1 MRPPVHPDAH
11 AVPDHRPVALRDRSG
26 RTGEAPMIRYALSLE
41 SGPKHRKTMV
51 HVPELL
57 GCVAVGPTTDEALAA
72 TPDAIGAFRRFIAR
86 QGEPIDP
93 AATFEI
99 EVAEHI
105 TQGDWLGNGSPYI
118 TLASDLEPVPEGDLE
133 TFLARHRGLR
143 RTLAAWASG
152 QDSMALDQRPETGR
166 SGRAILLHVL
176 GAGGGYLAAAL
187 GSGPP
192 GYSALASAA
201 ERGDVPIPVALDRSV
216 ELIER
221 RLRSTTAEERR
232 AVRERS
238 GTTRTLRKA
247 IRRLLE
253 HDWEHLAEL
262 SRRPG
267 GPRLG

>member
-1 MRPPVHPDAH
+1 MTAFG
-11 AVPDHRPVALRDRSG
+11 L
-26 RTGEAPMIRYALSLE
+26 ELE
-41 SGPKHRKTMV
+41 SGPKRRKTMV

-57 GCVAVGPTTDEALAA
+57 GCVAVGATTEAALAA
-72 TPDAIGAFRRFIAR
+72 APDAIRAFRRFMAAH
-86 QGEPIDP
+86 GEPLDP
-93 AATFEI
+93 DGPVETVVLAHVTE
-99 EVAEHI
+99 
-105 TQGDWLGNGSPYI
+105 GDWLGNGSPYV
-118 TLASDLEPVPEGDLE
+118 TFGSDLAPVTDADLE
-133 TFLARHRGLR
+133 VFLARHRALR
-143 RTLAAWASG
+143 AALGTWAGAQPAS
-152 QDSMALDQRPETGR
+152 ALDAQPLERGR
-166 SGRAILLHVL
+166 TARAILLHAL

-201 ERGDVPIPVALDRSV
+201 ERGEVPLEAAFARSAALVEARLAAATPEDR
-216 ELIER
+216 E
-221 RLRSTTAEERR
+221 

-267 GPRLG
+267 GPSLG